1 METFFILRVIST
13 NIMVTKIEN
22 DVMDE
27 TSSTEGEKQ
36 KRRIQASDTLE
47 GKYLEDIQM
56 RGHY

>member
-1 METFFILRVIST
+1 
-13 NIMVTKIEN
+13 MVTKIEN